1 MNAPERDTAVT
12 ALERLAAELN
22 PTEFATMLVTG
33 DNQVPYLDVA
43 TRSPQLSETIYV
55 HDGCFWW
62 SWAERLAPI
71 TDLPTAAAKI
81 AAVLRLIPQPAH
93 GC

>member
-22 PTEFATMLVTG
+22 PTEFVTMLVTG

-55 HDGCFWW
+55 HDGYFWW

-71 TDLPTAAAKI
+71 TDLPTATAKI
-81 AAVLRLIPQPAH
+81 SAVLRLITEPAR
-93 GC
+93 G

>member
-1 MNAPERDTAVT
+1 MNAPERDTAVA

-22 PTEFATMLVTG
+22 PTEFVTTLVAG
-33 DNQVPYLDVA
+33 DTQAPYLDVG

-62 SWAERLAPI
+62 SWAERLAHI
-71 TDLPTAAAKI
+71 TDLPAATAKI
-81 AAVLRLIPQPAH
+81 TAVLRLITEPAR
-93 GC
+93 G

>member
-22 PTEFATMLVTG
+22 PTEFVTMLVAG
-33 DNQVPYLDVA
+33 DNQVPYLDVG

-55 HDGCFWW
+55 QDGCFWW

-71 TDLPTAAAKI
+71 TDVPTAAAKI
-81 AAVLRLIPQPAH
+81 AAVLRLITEPAR
-93 GC
+93 G